1 MEGSLINKAYIVS
14 GMPHVLLAPDK
25 SPAWSR
31 LRQAWQALAEDIQ
44 QEEADLIL
52 YYSTQWLSILGYMF
66 QADPRP
72 EWVHVDQ
79 NWHELGSIP
88 YQFQID
94 TDFAS
99 AYAAE
104 VDQLGY
110 KTRLINYRGFPIDTG
125 TIVAQKLLNSD
136 NRLPAA
142 IVSCNMYSEKEET
155 THVGQAAAR
164 ALQKSGKKAVAVLVS
179 NLSNRFHIEKI
190 NPQEDRVSS
199 RKDDEWNRKILDM
212 LAAGDVEDVAQTV
225 REFARQANGDQHFKG
240 MWWLNGLLGQ
250 TNHFEGCIYGYE
262 PVWGTGAAL
271 VGLKPTEPVQAKPFE
286 STLGSE
292 EGSQAELV
300 EELTDFERLTMPVT
314 RAKPH
319 HPAPAPAPTPTPGS
333 TIPARDFAPTPGS
346 TVPARDF
353 PPSPGSTILASFPDY
368 EIVSKTSAEP
378 VGTYPHARRYGD
390 LLFLSGIGPRKHGTK
405 DIPGI
410 VFDAQRK
417 VVSYDIRVQTQSVI
431 DNIKKILEE
440 AGSSLDKVIDVQVF
454 LTNMAQDFT
463 GYNEVYNAA
472 FKNIRPT
479 RTTVEV
485 GALPTPIAVEFKVI
499 ARP

>member
-1 MEGSLINKAYIVS
+1 MEGSLISKAYIVS
-14 GMPHVLLAPDK
+14 GMPQVLLAPDQ
-25 SPAWSR
+25 SPAWGR
-31 LRQAWQALAEDIQ
+31 LRAAYQALAEDIQ
-44 QEEADLIL
+44 QQQADLIL
-52 YYSTQWLSILGYMF
+52 YYSTQWLSILGYTF
-66 QADPRP
+66 QADPKP

-88 YQFQID
+88 YQFLID
-94 TDFAS
+94 TDFAAS
-99 AYAAE
+99 YAAE

-125 TIVAQKLLNSD
+125 TIVAQKLLNPN

-155 THVGQAAAR
+155 TRIGQAAAR

-190 NPQEDRVSS
+190 DPRQDKVSS

-212 LAAGDVEDVAQTV
+212 LGAGDVEDVAQTV
-225 REFARQANGDQHFKG
+225 REFARQANGDQKFKG

-250 TNHFEGCIYGYE
+250 TNQFEGHIHGYE
-262 PVWGTGAAL
+262 PVWGAGAAL
-271 VGLKPTEPVQAKPFE
+271 VALTPTAPVVARPLE

-292 EGSQAELV
+292 EGSQAEMV
-300 EELTDFERLTMPVT
+300 EELTDFERVT
-314 RAKPH
+314 RPVVQPSSQPVI
-319 HPAPAPAPTPTPGS
+319 PAPVMRKAPPVM
-333 TIPARDFAPTPGS
+333 PA
-346 TVPARDF
+346 
-353 PPSPGSTILASFPDY
+353 SPLPDY

-440 AGSSLDKVIDVQVF
+440 AGSSLEKVIDVQAF
-454 LTNMAQDFT
+454 LTNMAQDFP
-463 GYNEVYNAA
+463 GYNEVYNEA
-472 FKNIRPT
+472 FKHIRPT

>member
-1 MEGSLINKAYIVS
+1 VEGSLISKAYIVS
-14 GMPHVLLAPDK
+14 GMPHILLAPDK
-25 SPAWSR
+25 SPAWGR
-31 LRQAWQALAEDIQ
+31 LRKAYQELADDIRR
-44 QEEADLIL
+44 EEADLIL

-88 YQFQID
+88 YQFAVD
-94 TDFAS
+94 TDFAG

-104 VDQLGY
+104 VEQLGY

-125 TIVAQKLLNSD
+125 TIVAQKLLNPD

-155 THVGQAAAR
+155 TRVGQAAAR
-164 ALQKSGKKAVAVLVS
+164 ALQKSGKKAIAVLVS

-190 NPQEDRVSS
+190 DPAQDRLSS

-212 LAAGDVEDVAQTV
+212 LSAGDVEDVAQTV
-225 REFARQANGDQHFKG
+225 RQFAREANGDQKFKG

-250 TNHFEGCIYGYE
+250 TNHFEGRVYGYE

-271 VGLKPTEPVQAKPFE
+271 VGLNPTEPVQAKPLE
-286 STLGSE
+286 ATLGSE
-292 EGSQAELV
+292 EGSQAEMV
-300 EELTDFERLTMPVT
+300 EELTDFEHLTMPALRPV
-314 RAKPH
+314 P
-319 HPAPAPAPTPTPGS
+319 PAPAPLPAAP
-333 TIPARDFAPTPGS
+333 APVKS
-346 TVPARDF
+346 H
-353 PPSPGSTILASFPDY
+353 ASQIPDY

-405 DIPGI
+405 EIPGI
-410 VFDAQRK
+410 VFDASRQ

-431 DNIKKILEE
+431 DNIRKILEE
-440 AGSSLDKVIDVQVF
+440 AGSSLEKVIDVQVF
-454 LTNMAQDFT
+454 LTNMTADFP
-463 GYNEVYNAA
+463 GYNEVYNEA